1 MVVEG
6 DSGGEAVELQGRVLN
21 GRDGSPSVQS
31 SETPSPSRSK
41 LTTDF
46 SSPRG
51 KDLLACGSPRVIP
64 TMMNLWLRK
73 AGVLKFVF
81 NLKRPFCVDPKY
93 MLSFLEGLLICS
105 AVRARSLLLG
115 V

>member
-6 DSGGEAVELQGRVLN
+6 DSVGEAVELQGRVLN
-21 GRDGSPSVQS
+21 GREGSPSVQS
-31 SETPSPSRSK
+31 SETPSLLRSK

-51 KDLLACGSPRVIP
+51 KDLSACGSPRVIP

-81 NLKRPFCVDPKY
+81 NLKWPYCGDPK
-93 MLSFLEGLLICS
+93 LVIVFLVVICP
-105 AVRARSLLLG
+105 AVKARSLLLG